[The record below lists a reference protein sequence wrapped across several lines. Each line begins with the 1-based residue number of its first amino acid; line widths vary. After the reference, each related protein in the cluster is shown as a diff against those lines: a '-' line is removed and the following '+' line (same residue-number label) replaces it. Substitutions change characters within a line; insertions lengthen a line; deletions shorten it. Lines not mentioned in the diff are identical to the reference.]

1 MNLQAK
7 KTSVQICHT
16 CLSEFHGKSNVEGP
30 KSLLTMLHE
39 HGDHLKK
46 QQDEGHQQGY
56 GASAAK
62 SPQF

>member
-1 MNLQAK
+1 MQ
-7 KTSVQICHT
+7 TCHT
-16 CLSEFHGKSNVEGP
+16 YLSEFHGKSNGEGP

-46 QQDEGHQQGY
+46 QQAEGHQQGY